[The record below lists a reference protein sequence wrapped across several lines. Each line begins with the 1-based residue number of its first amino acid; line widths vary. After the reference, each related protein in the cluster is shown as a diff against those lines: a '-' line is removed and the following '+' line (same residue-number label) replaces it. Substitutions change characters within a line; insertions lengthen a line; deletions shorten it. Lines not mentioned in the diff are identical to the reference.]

1 MEYYS
6 VIKKGWII
14 DTCYNMDCCWCSV
27 TKSCLILWPH
37 GLQTPSLLSPR
48 ICSNSGLLSQ
58 WCYPTISS
66 SVAPSPPALYLSQHR
81 VFSNELAVDIRWPK
95 YWSLSISPSSEYSGL
110 IFFRINWF
118 DLLAIQQTLEN
129 LLQHYNLKSSILQHS
144 ANSHIHTW
152 LLEKP

>member
-1 MEYYS
+1 MS
-6 VIKKGWII
+6 
-14 DTCYNMDCCWCSV
+14 DSV
-27 TKSCLILWPH
+27 TPWPAAHILYYLLEFALTQVYWVNDAI
-37 GLQTPSLLSPR
+37 QPSHPLSP
-48 ICSNSGLLSQ
+48 
-58 WCYPTISS
+58 
-66 SVAPSPPALYLSQHR
+66 PSPSALYLSQHR

-95 YWSLSISPSSEYSGL
+95 YWSLSISLSSEYSGL

>member
-1 MEYYS
+1 
-6 VIKKGWII
+6 
-14 DTCYNMDCCWCSV
+14 MDCCWCSV

-66 SVAPSPPALYLSQHR
+66 SVAPFSSWVNDAIQPSHPLSPPSPPALYLSQHR